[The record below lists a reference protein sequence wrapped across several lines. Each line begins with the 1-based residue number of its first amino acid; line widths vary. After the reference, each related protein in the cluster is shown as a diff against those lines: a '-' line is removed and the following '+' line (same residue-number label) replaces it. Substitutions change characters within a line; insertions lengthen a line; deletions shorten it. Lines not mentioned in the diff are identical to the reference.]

1 MGAGERSH
9 DPTEPVDDRT
19 QDHSMTTTH
28 PADVLVSPAWVA
40 DRLDRFREPTPDY
53 RLVEVDVNTDFYRER
68 HAPGAVGFDWQAD
81 LQSDTW
87 RDIPTPA
94 EFERLMG
101 DNGIA
106 NDTTVVVYGD
116 NANWFAT
123 HLYWQFS
130 IYGHDDVRVM
140 DGGREYWLEHGFPT
154 TDEVPTFPATEY
166 HVETTDESIRA
177 FRRDVHEALDAET
190 TLIDVRMPE
199 EYRGE
204 LIAPPGM
211 DETAQRAGHIPGAI
225 NVLWADNVGSDGR
238 FKPLAVL
245 ADLYE
250 SHGVT
255 PDDAV
260 IAYCRIGE
268 RSSITWFVLHE
279 LLGYDRV
286 QNYDGSWT
294 EWGNLVRAPVAV
306 GDEE

>member
-1 MGAGERSH
+1 MGPEERPH
-9 DPTEPVDDRT
+9 DPTEPVADRT

-40 DRLDRFREPTPDY
+40 DRLDRFRDSAPDY

-238 FKPLAVL
+238 FKPPAAL

-250 SHGVT
+250 SHGVA

-260 IAYCRIGE
+260 ITYCRIGE